1 MASHI
6 TVTALI
12 NYIKTKMTKDALLRD
27 VAVKGQIS
35 NFKYDPRK
43 NYAFFS
49 LQDSQS
55 RVDCTYFD
63 VENFDMNEPDIEGE
77 EVEITGNIGIYQRTG
92 KMQLYVEKIKRCGE
106 SEKAKQLEALRQKL
120 EAEGLFDLEKKKEIP
135 LYATKIGIIT
145 GKDSAAQADIKKV
158 IEKKNPYINTV
169 IEEAYVQGDEAVT
182 SICRAFDIFEGMD
195 EPPEIIVL
203 ARGGGAKTDLDAFN
217 TEEVA
222 RRVFASNIPVVTGVG
237 HEIDVTL
244 VDMAADQRESTPTA
258 AADRAAF
265 DWDQLSAEL
274 LGIHLRLKS
283 VLERK
288 AETCG
293 NRLLQKFLNI
303 EKKANIGMRISKM
316 ENTVEALWGVANA
329 SMQMKLTNLKNE
341 IAKMNQS
348 LENNDI
354 SKNLAKGYALPLV
367 NGKVIT
373 TAAELRRQESFELLM
388 KDGKV
393 DCEITAL

>member
-1 MASHI
+1 MVPL
-6 TVTALI
+6 TVTHLVE
-12 NYIKTKMTKDALLRD
+12 YIKDKFKKDLFLWEIS
-27 VAVKGQIS
+27 VKGQIS

-49 LQDSQS
+49 LKDIGASI
-55 RVDCTYFD
+55 DCVYFD
-63 VENFDMNEPDIEGE
+63 VNDIDSNALDVEDE
-77 EVEITGNIGIYQRTG
+77 EVEITGRLDVYQKTG
-92 KMQLYVEKIKRCGE
+92 RMQLYVERLKRCGE
-106 SEKAKQLEALRQKL
+106 SEKAKQLEMLRQKL
-120 EAEGLFDLEKKKEIP
+120 EGEGLFDKEKKRHIP

-169 IEEAYVQGDEAVT
+169 IEEVYVQGDEAVT

-222 RRVFASNIPVVTGVG
+222 RRVFTSNIPVVTGVG

-244 VDMAADQRESTPTA
+244 ADMAADQRESTPTA

-288 AETCG
+288 TETCG

>member
-1 MASHI
+1 MVPL
-6 TVTALI
+6 TVTHLVE
-12 NYIKTKMTKDALLRD
+12 YIKDKFKKDLFLWEIS
-27 VAVKGQIS
+27 VKGQIS

-49 LQDSQS
+49 LKDIGASI
-55 RVDCTYFD
+55 DCVYFD
-63 VENFDMNEPDIEGE
+63 VHDIDSNALDVEDE
-77 EVEITGNIGIYQRTG
+77 EVEITGRLDVYQKTG
-92 KMQLYVEKIKRCGE
+92 RMQLYVERLKRCGE
-106 SEKAKQLEALRQKL
+106 SEKAKQLEMLRQKL
-120 EAEGLFDLEKKKEIP
+120 EEEGLFDKEKKRHIP

-203 ARGGGAKTDLDAFN
+203 ARGGGAKMDLDAFN

-222 RRVFASNIPVVTGVG
+222 RRVFTSNIPVVTGVG

-244 VDMAADQRESTPTA
+244 ADMAADQRESTPTA

-283 VLERK
+283 MLERK

-316 ENTVEALWGVANA
+316 ENTVEALWRVANA

-393 DCEITAL
+393 DCEVTVL

>member
-106 SEKAKQLEALRQKL
+106 SEKAKQLEILRQKL
-120 EAEGLFDLEKKKEIP
+120 EGEGLFDKEKKRHIP

-158 IEKKNPYINTV
+158 ICNKNPYVNTV
-169 IEEAYVQGDEAVT
+169 IAEAYVQGGESVM
-182 SICRAFDIFEGMD
+182 SICRAFDVFEGMD

-217 TEEVA
+217 TEEVV
-222 RRVFASNIPVVTGVG
+222 RRISDSNIPVITGIG

-244 VDMAADQRESTPTA
+244 ADMAADKRESTPTA
-258 AADRAAF
+258 AAHRAAF
-265 DWDQLSAEL
+265 DWNELSNEL
-274 LGIHLRLKS
+274 ETINSKFKHMLVSKS
-283 VLERK
+283 ES
-288 AETCG
+288 CG
-293 NRLLQKFLNI
+293 NQLLQKFLSI
-303 EKKANIGMRISKM
+303 ERKANIKMRISKT
-316 ENTVEALWGVANA
+316 ENTVQALWGAINNN
-329 SMQMKLTNLKNE
+329 MQTKLDKLKE
-341 IAKMNQS
+341 VIDSMNQS
-348 LENNDI
+348 LDNNDI
-354 SKNLAKGYALPLV
+354 SKNLAKGYALPLIK
-367 NGKVIT
+367 GKVIT
-373 TAAELRRQESFELLM
+373 TASELTKQENFELLM
-388 KDGKV
+388 KDGKINCKV
-393 DCEITAL
+393 TV

>member
-1 MASHI
+1 MVPL
-6 TVTALI
+6 TVTHLVE
-12 NYIKTKMTKDALLRD
+12 YIKDKFKKDLFLWEIS
-27 VAVKGQIS
+27 VKGQIS

-49 LQDSQS
+49 LKDIGASI
-55 RVDCTYFD
+55 DCVYFD
-63 VENFDMNEPDIEGE
+63 VHDIDSNALDVEDE
-77 EVEITGNIGIYQRTG
+77 EVEITGRLDVYQKTG
-92 KMQLYVEKIKRCGE
+92 RMQLYVERLKRCGE
-106 SEKAKQLEALRQKL
+106 SEKAKQLEMLRQKL
-120 EAEGLFDLEKKKEIP
+120 EEEGIFDKEKKKHIP
-135 LYATKIGIIT
+135 LYAAKIGIIT
-145 GKDSAAQADIKKV
+145 GKDSAAQADIRKV
-158 IEKKNPYINTV
+158 INKKNPYINTV
-169 IEEAYVQGDEAVT
+169 IEEAYVQGDEAIT
-182 SICRAFDIFEGMD
+182 SICRAFDAFEGMD

-222 RRVFASNIPVVTGVG
+222 RRVFASNVPVVTGIG

-244 VDMAADQRESTPTA
+244 ADMAADQRESTPTA

-265 DWDQLSAEL
+265 DWDQLNDEL

-288 AETCG
+288 TETCG

>member
-1 MASHI
+1 MVPL
-6 TVTALI
+6 TVTHLVE
-12 NYIKTKMTKDALLRD
+12 YIKDKFKKDLFLWEIS
-27 VAVKGQIS
+27 VKGQIS

-49 LQDSQS
+49 LKDIGASI
-55 RVDCTYFD
+55 DCVYFD
-63 VENFDMNEPDIEGE
+63 VHDIDSNALDVEDE
-77 EVEITGNIGIYQRTG
+77 EVEITGRLDVYQKTG
-92 KMQLYVEKIKRCGE
+92 RMQLYVERLKRCGE
-106 SEKAKQLEALRQKL
+106 SEKAKQLEMLRQKL
-120 EAEGLFDLEKKKEIP
+120 EEEGLFDKEKKRHIP

-222 RRVFASNIPVVTGVG
+222 RRVFTSNIPVVTGVG

-288 AETCG
+288 TETCG
-293 NRLLQKFLNI
+293 NQLLQKFLNI

-393 DCEITAL
+393 DCEVTVL

>member
-1 MASHI
+1 MVPL
-6 TVTALI
+6 TVTHLVE
-12 NYIKTKMTKDALLRD
+12 YIKDKFKKDLFLWEIS
-27 VAVKGQIS
+27 VKGQIS

-49 LQDSQS
+49 LKDIGASI
-55 RVDCTYFD
+55 DCVYFD
-63 VENFDMNEPDIEGE
+63 VHDIDSNALDVEDE
-77 EVEITGNIGIYQRTG
+77 EVEITGRLDVYQKTG
-92 KMQLYVEKIKRCGE
+92 RMQLYVERLKRCGE
-106 SEKAKQLEALRQKL
+106 SEKAKQLEMLRQKL
-120 EAEGLFDLEKKKEIP
+120 EGEGLFDKEKKRHIP

-169 IEEAYVQGDEAVT
+169 IEEAYVQGDEAIT
-182 SICRAFDIFEGMD
+182 SICRAFDVFEGMD

-244 VDMAADQRESTPTA
+244 ADMAADQRESTPTA

-288 AETCG
+288 TETCG

>member
-106 SEKAKQLEALRQKL
+106 SEKAKQLEMLRQKL
-120 EAEGLFDLEKKKEIP
+120 EGEGLFDKEKKRHIP

-222 RRVFASNIPVVTGVG
+222 RRVFTSNIPVVTGVG

-244 VDMAADQRESTPTA
+244 ADMAADQRESTPTA

-288 AETCG
+288 TETCG

-316 ENTVEALWGVANA
+316 ENTVEAFWGVANA

>member
-1 MASHI
+1 MVPL
-6 TVTALI
+6 TVTHLVE
-12 NYIKTKMTKDALLRD
+12 YIKDKFKKDLFLWEIS
-27 VAVKGQIS
+27 VKGQIS

-49 LQDSQS
+49 LKDIGASI
-55 RVDCTYFD
+55 DCVYFD
-63 VENFDMNEPDIEGE
+63 VHDIDSNALDVEDE
-77 EVEITGNIGIYQRTG
+77 EVEITGRLDVYQKTG
-92 KMQLYVEKIKRCGE
+92 RMQLYVERLKRCGE
-106 SEKAKQLEALRQKL
+106 SEKAKQLEMLRQKL
-120 EAEGLFDLEKKKEIP
+120 EGEGLFDKEKKRHIP

-145 GKDSAAQADIKKV
+145 GKDSAAQADIMKV
-158 IEKKNPYINTV
+158 IRSKNSYINTV
-169 IEEAYVQGDEAVT
+169 IEEAYVQGGESVM
-182 SICRAFDIFEGMD
+182 SICRAFDVFEGMD

-217 TEEVA
+217 TEEVV
-222 RRVFASNIPVVTGVG
+222 RRVFTSNIPVVTGVG

-244 VDMAADQRESTPTA
+244 ADMAADQRESTPTA

-288 AETCG
+288 TETCG

-316 ENTVEALWGVANA
+316 ENTVEAIWGVANA
-329 SMQMKLTNLKNE
+329 SMQMKFTNLKNE

>member
-1 MASHI
+1 MVPL
-6 TVTALI
+6 TVTHLVE
-12 NYIKTKMTKDALLRD
+12 YIKDKFKKDLFLWEIS
-27 VAVKGQIS
+27 VKGQIS

-49 LQDSQS
+49 LKDIGASI
-55 RVDCTYFD
+55 DCVYFD
-63 VENFDMNEPDIEGE
+63 VHDIDSNALDVKDE
-77 EVEITGNIGIYQRTG
+77 EVEITGRLDVYQKTG
-92 KMQLYVEKIKRCGE
+92 RMQLYVERLKRCGE
-106 SEKAKQLEALRQKL
+106 SEKAKQLEMLRQKL
-120 EAEGLFDLEKKKEIP
+120 EEEGLFDKEKKRHIP

-222 RRVFASNIPVVTGVG
+222 RRVFTSNIPVVTGVG

-244 VDMAADQRESTPTA
+244 ADMAADQRESTPTA

-288 AETCG
+288 TETCG

-393 DCEITAL
+393 DCEVTVL

>member
-1 MASHI
+1 MVPL
-6 TVTALI
+6 TVTHLVE
-12 NYIKTKMTKDALLRD
+12 YIKDKFKKDLFLWEIS
-27 VAVKGQIS
+27 VKGQIS

-49 LQDSQS
+49 LKDIGASI
-55 RVDCTYFD
+55 DCVYFD
-63 VENFDMNEPDIEGE
+63 VHDIDSNALDVKDE
-77 EVEITGNIGIYQRTG
+77 EVEITGRLDVYQKTG
-92 KMQLYVEKIKRCGE
+92 RMQLYVERLKRCGE
-106 SEKAKQLEALRQKL
+106 SEKAKQLEMLRQKL
-120 EAEGLFDLEKKKEIP
+120 EEEGLFDKEKKRHIP

-222 RRVFASNIPVVTGVG
+222 RRVFTSNIPVVTGVG

-244 VDMAADQRESTPTA
+244 ADMAADQRESTPTA

-283 VLERK
+283 MLERK

-303 EKKANIGMRISKM
+303 EKKTNIGMRISKM
-316 ENTVEALWGVANA
+316 ENTVEDLWGVANA

-367 NGKVIT
+367 KGKVIT
-373 TAAELRRQESFELLM
+373 TAVELRRQENFELLM

-393 DCEITAL
+393 DCKVTV

>member
-1 MASHI
+1 MVPL
-6 TVTALI
+6 TVTHLVE
-12 NYIKTKMTKDALLRD
+12 YIKDKFKKDLFLWEIS
-27 VAVKGQIS
+27 VKGQIS

-49 LQDSQS
+49 LKDIGASI
-55 RVDCTYFD
+55 DCVYFD
-63 VENFDMNEPDIEGE
+63 VHDIDSNALDVEDE
-77 EVEITGNIGIYQRTG
+77 EVEITGRLDVYQKTG
-92 KMQLYVEKIKRCGE
+92 RMQLYVERLKRCGE
-106 SEKAKQLEALRQKL
+106 SEKAKQLEMLRQKL
-120 EAEGLFDLEKKKEIP
+120 EEEGLFDKEKKRHIP

-158 IEKKNPYINTV
+158 IEKKNLYINTV

-203 ARGGGAKTDLDAFN
+203 ARGGGAKMDLDAFN

-222 RRVFASNIPVVTGVG
+222 RRVFTSNIPVVTGVG

-244 VDMAADQRESTPTA
+244 ADMAADQRESTPTA

-283 VLERK
+283 MLERK

-393 DCEITAL
+393 DCEVTVL

>member
-1 MASHI
+1 MVPL
-6 TVTALI
+6 TVTHLVE
-12 NYIKTKMTKDALLRD
+12 YIKDKFKKDLFLWEIS
-27 VAVKGQIS
+27 VKGQIS

-49 LQDSQS
+49 LKDIGASI
-55 RVDCTYFD
+55 DCVYFD
-63 VENFDMNEPDIEGE
+63 VHDIDSNALDVEDE
-77 EVEITGNIGIYQRTG
+77 EVEITGRLDVYQKTG
-92 KMQLYVEKIKRCGE
+92 RMQLYVERLKRCGE
-106 SEKAKQLEALRQKL
+106 SEKAKQLEMLRQKL
-120 EAEGLFDLEKKKEIP
+120 EEEGLFDKEKKRHIP

-222 RRVFASNIPVVTGVG
+222 RRVFTSNIPVVTGVG

-244 VDMAADQRESTPTA
+244 ADMAADQRESTPTA

-283 VLERK
+283 MLERK

-354 SKNLAKGYALPLV
+354 SKNLAKGYALPLI

-373 TAAELRRQESFELLM
+373 TASELTKQKNFELLM
-388 KDGKV
+388 KDGKINCKV
-393 DCEITAL
+393 TV

>member
-1 MASHI
+1 MVPL
-6 TVTALI
+6 TVTHLVE
-12 NYIKTKMTKDALLRD
+12 YIKDKFKKDLFLWEIS
-27 VAVKGQIS
+27 VKGQIS

-49 LQDSQS
+49 LKDIGASI
-55 RVDCTYFD
+55 DCVYFD
-63 VENFDMNEPDIEGE
+63 VHDIDSNALDVEDE
-77 EVEITGNIGIYQRTG
+77 EVEITGRLDVYQKTG
-92 KMQLYVEKIKRCGE
+92 RMQLYVERLKRCGE
-106 SEKAKQLEALRQKL
+106 SEKAKQLEMLRQKL
-120 EAEGLFDLEKKKEIP
+120 EEEGLFDKEKKRHIP

-203 ARGGGAKTDLDAFN
+203 ARGGGAKTDLDVFN

-222 RRVFASNIPVVTGVG
+222 RRVFTSNIPVVTGVG

-244 VDMAADQRESTPTA
+244 ADMAADQRESTPTA

-288 AETCG
+288 TETCG

-303 EKKANIGMRISKM
+303 EKKANIGVRISKM

-393 DCEITAL
+393 DCEVTVL

>member
-1 MASHI
+1 MVPL
-6 TVTALI
+6 TVTHLVE
-12 NYIKTKMTKDALLRD
+12 YIKDKFKKDLFLWEIS
-27 VAVKGQIS
+27 VKGQIS

-49 LQDSQS
+49 LKDIGASI
-55 RVDCTYFD
+55 DCVYFD
-63 VENFDMNEPDIEGE
+63 VHDIDSNALDVEDE
-77 EVEITGNIGIYQRTG
+77 EVEITGRLDVYQKTG
-92 KMQLYVEKIKRCGE
+92 RMQLYVERLKRCGE
-106 SEKAKQLEALRQKL
+106 SEKAKQLEMLRQKL
-120 EAEGLFDLEKKKEIP
+120 EGEGLFDKEKKRYIP

-222 RRVFASNIPVVTGVG
+222 RRVFTSNIPVVTGVG
-237 HEIDVTL
+237 HVIDVTL
-244 VDMAADQRESTPTA
+244 ADMAADQRESTPTA

-288 AETCG
+288 TETCG

-303 EKKANIGMRISKM
+303 EKKANIGVRISKM

-393 DCEITAL
+393 DCEVTVL

>member
-1 MASHI
+1 MVPL
-6 TVTALI
+6 TVTHLVE
-12 NYIKTKMTKDALLRD
+12 YIKDKFKKDLFLWEIS
-27 VAVKGQIS
+27 VKGQIS

-49 LQDSQS
+49 LKDIGASI
-55 RVDCTYFD
+55 DCVYFD
-63 VENFDMNEPDIEGE
+63 VHDIDSNALDVEDE
-77 EVEITGNIGIYQRTG
+77 EVEITGRLDVYQKTG
-92 KMQLYVEKIKRCGE
+92 RMQLYVERLKRCGE
-106 SEKAKQLEALRQKL
+106 SEKAKQLEMLRQKL
-120 EAEGLFDLEKKKEIP
+120 EEEGLFDKEKKRHIP

-222 RRVFASNIPVVTGVG
+222 RRVFTSNIPVVTGVG

-244 VDMAADQRESTPTA
+244 ADMAADQRESTPTA

-288 AETCG
+288 TETCG

>member
-1 MASHI
+1 MVPL
-6 TVTALI
+6 TVTHLVE
-12 NYIKTKMTKDALLRD
+12 YIKDKFKKDLFLWEIS
-27 VAVKGQIS
+27 VKGQIS

-49 LQDSQS
+49 LKDIGASI
-55 RVDCTYFD
+55 DCVYFD
-63 VENFDMNEPDIEGE
+63 VHDIDSNALDVEDE
-77 EVEITGNIGIYQRTG
+77 EVEITGRLDVYQKTG
-92 KMQLYVEKIKRCGE
+92 RMQLYVERLKRCGE
-106 SEKAKQLEALRQKL
+106 SEKAKQLEMLRQKL
-120 EAEGLFDLEKKKEIP
+120 EEEGLFDKEKKRHIP

-169 IEEAYVQGDEAVT
+169 IEEAYVQGDEAIT
-182 SICRAFDIFEGMD
+182 SICRAFDVFEGMD

-244 VDMAADQRESTPTA
+244 ADMAADQRESTPTA

-288 AETCG
+288 TETCG

-367 NGKVIT
+367 KGKVIT
-373 TAAELRRQESFELLM
+373 TVVELRRQENFELLM

-393 DCEITAL
+393 DCKVTV

>member
-1 MASHI
+1 MVPL
-6 TVTALI
+6 TVTHLVE
-12 NYIKTKMTKDALLRD
+12 YIKDKFKKDLFLWEIS
-27 VAVKGQIS
+27 VKGQIS

-49 LQDSQS
+49 LKDIGASI
-55 RVDCTYFD
+55 DCVYFD
-63 VENFDMNEPDIEGE
+63 VHDIDSNALDVEDE
-77 EVEITGNIGIYQRTG
+77 EVEITGRLDVYQKTG
-92 KMQLYVEKIKRCGE
+92 RMQLYVERLKRCGE
-106 SEKAKQLEALRQKL
+106 SEKAKQLEMLRQKL
-120 EAEGLFDLEKKKEIP
+120 EEEGIFDKEKKKHIP
-135 LYATKIGIIT
+135 LYAAKIGIIT
-145 GKDSAAQADIKKV
+145 GKDSAAQADIRKV
-158 IEKKNPYINTV
+158 INKKNPYINTV
-169 IEEAYVQGDEAVT
+169 IEEAYVQGDEAIT
-182 SICRAFDIFEGMD
+182 SICRAFDAFEGMD

-222 RRVFASNIPVVTGVG
+222 RRVFASNVPVVTGIG

-244 VDMAADQRESTPTA
+244 ADMAADQRESTPTA

-265 DWDQLSAEL
+265 DWDQLNDEL

-288 AETCG
+288 TETCG

-354 SKNLAKGYALPLV
+354 SKNLAKGYALPFV

-393 DCEITAL
+393 DCKVTV

>member
-43 NYAFFS
+43 NYAFFL

-55 RVDCTYFD
+55 GVDCTYFD

-106 SEKAKQLEALRQKL
+106 SEKAKQLEMLRQKL
-120 EAEGLFDLEKKKEIP
+120 EGEGLFDKEKKRHIP

-182 SICRAFDIFEGMD
+182 SICRAFDVFEGMD

-244 VDMAADQRESTPTA
+244 ADMAADQRESTPTA

-265 DWDQLSAEL
+265 DWDQLNDEL

-283 VLERK
+283 VLGRK
-288 AETCG
+288 AEVCG

>member
-1 MASHI
+1 MVPL
-6 TVTALI
+6 TVTHLVE
-12 NYIKTKMTKDALLRD
+12 YVKDKFKKDLFLREIS
-27 VAVKGQIS
+27 VKGQIS

-49 LQDSQS
+49 LKDSGAS
-55 RVDCTYFD
+55 IDCVYFD
-63 VENFDMNEPDIEGE
+63 VHDIDSNAIDVEDE
-77 EVEITGNIGIYQRTG
+77 EVEITGRLDVYQKTG
-92 KMQLYVEKIKRCGE
+92 RMQLYVERLKRCGE
-106 SEKAKQLEALRQKL
+106 SEKAKQLEMLRQKL
-120 EAEGLFDLEKKKEIP
+120 EEEGIFDKEKKRHIP
-135 LYATKIGIIT
+135 LYAAKIGIIT
-145 GKDSAAQADIKKV
+145 GKDSAAQADIRKV
-158 IEKKNPYINTV
+158 INKKNPYINTV
-169 IEEAYVQGDEAVT
+169 IEEAYVQGDEAIT
-182 SICRAFDIFEGMD
+182 SICRAFDAFEGMD

-222 RRVFASNIPVVTGVG
+222 RKVFTSNIPVVTGVG

-244 VDMAADQRESTPTA
+244 ADMAADQRESTPTA

-288 AETCG
+288 TETCG

>member
-1 MASHI
+1 MVPL
-6 TVTALI
+6 TVTHLVE
-12 NYIKTKMTKDALLRD
+12 YIKDKFKKDLFLWEIS
-27 VAVKGQIS
+27 VKGQIS

-49 LQDSQS
+49 LKDIGASI
-55 RVDCTYFD
+55 DCVYFD
-63 VENFDMNEPDIEGE
+63 VHDIDSNALDVEDE
-77 EVEITGNIGIYQRTG
+77 DVEITGRLDVYQKTG
-92 KMQLYVEKIKRCGE
+92 RMQLYVERLKRCGE
-106 SEKAKQLEALRQKL
+106 SEKAKQLEMLRKKL
-120 EAEGLFDLEKKKEIP
+120 EEEGLFDKEKKRHIP

-182 SICRAFDIFEGMD
+182 SICRAFDVFEGMD

-222 RRVFASNIPVVTGVG
+222 RRVFTSNIPVVTGVG

-244 VDMAADQRESTPTA
+244 ADMAADQRESTPTA

-283 VLERK
+283 MLERK

-329 SMQMKLTNLKNE
+329 SMQIKLTNLKNE

>member
-1 MASHI
+1 MAPL
-6 TVTALI
+6 TVTHLVE
-12 NYIKTKMTKDALLRD
+12 YIKDKFKKDLFLWEIS
-27 VAVKGQIS
+27 VKGQIS

-49 LQDSQS
+49 LKDIGASI
-55 RVDCTYFD
+55 DCVYFD
-63 VENFDMNEPDIEGE
+63 VHDIDSNALDVKDE
-77 EVEITGNIGIYQRTG
+77 EVEITGRLDVYQKTG
-92 KMQLYVEKIKRCGE
+92 RMQLYVERLKRCGE
-106 SEKAKQLEALRQKL
+106 SEKVKQLEMLRQKL
-120 EAEGLFDLEKKKEIP
+120 EEEGLFDKEKKRHIP

-222 RRVFASNIPVVTGVG
+222 RRVFTSNIPVVTGVG

-244 VDMAADQRESTPTA
+244 ADMAADQRESTPTA

-283 VLERK
+283 MLERK

-316 ENTVEALWGVANA
+316 ENTVEDLWGVANA

-367 NGKVIT
+367 NGKMIT